1 MVQPYAK
8 NLLSRYT
15 TKTTVLKTKMTL
27 TLRRFVSCFLFK
39 FLWRGSHL
47 YFAASGQAV
56 VKGVVPFSPPV
67 LALNFVTQS
76 FQQSHCAS
84 IFHRVLLTHFLAL
97 SLSQLV
103 HNKTSLRIYTRM
115 HSGGFEVTKL
125 TYTRLEDNLIRH
137 RRDRRALHS
146 GRSFFQQEIMFFHEA
161 KPRHNY
167 Q

>member
-1 MVQPYAK
+1 MKSPLLFLPRLLTRGYRQTHPKTLISRKLMVQPYAK

-115 HSGGFEVTKL
+115 HSGGLELTKL
-125 TYTRLEDNLIRH
+125 TYTGSKI
-137 RRDRRALHS
+137 
-146 GRSFFQQEIMFFHEA
+146 I
-161 KPRHNY
+161 
-167 Q
+167 